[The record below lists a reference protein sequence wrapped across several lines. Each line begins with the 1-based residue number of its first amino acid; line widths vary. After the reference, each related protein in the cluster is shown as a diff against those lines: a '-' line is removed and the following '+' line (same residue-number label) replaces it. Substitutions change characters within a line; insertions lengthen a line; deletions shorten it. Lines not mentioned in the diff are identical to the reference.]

1 MHDLVHD
8 LARLVLADELILGE
22 SKLGNTDGSSCRYA
36 LFDDCSKRME
46 SYTDSPAKIKALRFL
61 DCGKIG
67 LHGDAFSSAK
77 YIRVLDLSDCF
88 IQELPDSVGQLK
100 QLRYLNAPKI
110 QHRMIPNSITKLLKL
125 MYLSLRGSSA
135 LLEMPDSIGD
145 LEDLMYLDLSCC
157 SELEKLP
164 ESFSRLNKLVHL
176 DLSNCT
182 NVTGVSESL
191 PSLTNLEFLDISY
204 CWNIRELPEHF
215 GSLLKLKYLNMSG
228 CDEIE
233 ELPGSIGNIKNLVH
247 LDLSH
252 CCQVKVTPQVL
263 DCLTKLQYLNLS
275 QCGCID
281 GTKVA
286 EALGNLTQLRQLH
299 LSGFMDTMYHDE
311 STFSTS
317 LECISTLSYLE
328 HLDISCNIGLLH
340 LPERF
345 GSLGKLHTLDLSDCS
360 SLRFLPESIAQMDS
374 LKRVYAKDCRPLV
387 TQLLVARGLHK
398 SLTPL
403 MELDVQAGELKG
415 GNLVLFHAVD
425 VTAVKIY
432 GLDEVESFEEAQS
445 IKLVAKKG
453 IEKLRLVWSVSSYHV
468 RIVED
473 SEVLGGLEPPS
484 TIESL
489 DINGYNGIIFPDWLM
504 CISHDNFPN
513 LVSMPSVAKIDEDFC
528 GGTVAF
534 SRLESFSVFF
544 MENLEVWNTRCS
556 CGGDGAS
563 GYMFPSLRELQIFGC
578 PKLRLK
584 PCPPKAEK
592 WTISLS
598 DAVISS
604 WDALQDT
611 TKLPSFLQSLEL
623 DYCESMTAL
632 PQWEIMGS
640 LTSLQELHI
649 WYCSSIESLPESIQQ
664 LTNLEKLQI
673 TGCPTLKRW
682 CQIEENKLKLVH
694 IKEK

>member
-1 MHDLVHD
+1 MGAVAGGMLASAVLKVVFKQICAVIGGQIKLQQDFAKDLLKMKMTLESLAAVLKDAERKSVDNSSVQLWLKRLKNAMYDISDMLEEFETDTQPAAPKATGVLHEDVKHLTMHDLVHD

-513 LVSMPSVAKIDEDFC
+513 LVCPWWIWLIASTYHHLANYLTCKAWF
-528 GGTVAF
+528 
-534 SRLESFSVFF
+534 
-544 MENLEVWNTRCS
+544 LEVCQV
-556 CGGDGAS
+556 
-563 GYMFPSLRELQIFGC
+563 LQ
-578 PKLRLK
+578 KLMR
-584 PCPPKAEK
+584 
-592 WTISLS
+592 TS
-598 DAVISS
+598 VV
-604 WDALQDT
+604 AL
-611 TKLPSFLQSLEL
+611 
-623 DYCESMTAL
+623 
-632 PQWEIMGS
+632 
-640 LTSLQELHI
+640 
-649 WYCSSIESLPESIQQ
+649 
-664 LTNLEKLQI
+664 
-673 TGCPTLKRW
+673 
-682 CQIEENKLKLVH
+682 
-694 IKEK
+694 